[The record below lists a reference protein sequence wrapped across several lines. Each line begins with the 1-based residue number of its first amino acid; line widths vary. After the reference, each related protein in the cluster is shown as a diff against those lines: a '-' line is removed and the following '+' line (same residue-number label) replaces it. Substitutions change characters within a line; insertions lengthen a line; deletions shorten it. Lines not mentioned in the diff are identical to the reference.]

1 MDFSSKDPD
10 APFSA
15 SRFRALSQP
24 HIVDDAHANFARP
37 HFGDMAWQQQLSEAV
52 AAGQRTGRI
61 RPTLRLKSDERTFRD
76 AAVLVG
82 VVDHGPEASLI
93 LTQRTA
99 HLSSHAGQISLPGGK
114 IDPGD
119 VDPIAAALREA
130 EEEIGL
136 DRSFVDPVGY
146 FFPYL
151 TGSYFRVVPVLAT
164 IRPGFVLTP
173 NPNEVADVFE
183 VPIRFLMDDANHRIG
198 SRIFDGKM
206 RYFYEMPYG
215 ERYIWGITAGIIRQ
229 VFELLYGSD
238 ATGPEALRANSS
250 RPSSRYG
257 GANE

>member
-1 MDFSSKDPD
+1 MG
-10 APFSA
+10 PFSA
-15 SRFRALSQP
+15 TRFRALAAA
-24 HIVDDAHANFARP
+24 HVVGDAALNFERP
-37 HFGDMAWQQQLSEAV
+37 HFGDMAWQTQLGAAV

-61 RPTLRLKSDERTFRD
+61 KPTIRLKSDARRFKD

-82 VVDHGPEASLI
+82 VVDHGDEASLI

-99 HLSSHAGQISLPGGK
+99 HLTDHAGQVALPGGK
-114 IDPGD
+114 IDAGD
-119 VDPIAAALREA
+119 ADPIAAALREA

-136 DRSFVDPVGY
+136 DRSFVEPLGY

-151 TGSYFRVVPVLAT
+151 TGTYFRIVPVLAT
-164 IRPGFVLTP
+164 VRSGFTLLP

-198 SRIFDGKM
+198 SRVFDGKM

-229 VFELLYGSD
+229 VFELLYGGAAGESLAAKSSID
-238 ATGPEALRANSS
+238 GATT
-250 RPSSRYG
+250 
-257 GANE
+257 

>member
-1 MDFSSKDPD
+1 MGAGIEDQD

-15 SRFRALSQP
+15 ARFRDLSRP
-24 HIVDDAHANFARP
+24 HILTDAQANFARP
-37 HFGDMAWQQQLSEAV
+37 HFGDFAWQQQLSEAV
-52 AAGQRTGRI
+52 AAGQRTRRI
-61 RPTLRLKSDERTFRD
+61 RPTVRLKTDERKFRD

-119 VDPIAAALREA
+119 ADPIAAALREA

-164 IRPGFVLTP
+164 IRPGFGLTP
-173 NPNEVADVFE
+173 NANEVADVFE

-198 SRIFDGKM
+198 SRMFDGKM

-229 VFELLYGSD
+229 VFELLYGAETAAPTLSRS
-238 ATGPEALRANSS
+238 TVEAPNRL
-250 RPSSRYG
+250 G